1 MNTVA
6 FIFARGGSKGLPDK
20 NIKLFSGKP
29 LIAHTII
36 NAIESKIFS
45 DIVVS
50 TDNQDYSAEIAELEK
65 YENLLDIKCDLIY
78 LMVFQ
83 QLLQKNL
90 HGKP

>member
-50 TDNQDYSAEIAELEK
+50 TDNHEIAK
-65 YENLLDIKCDLIY
+65 I
-78 LMVFQ
+78 
-83 QLLQKNL
+83 
-90 HGKP
+90 